1 MEGSGSDGSKPK
13 VWHCPAGH
21 SLEPWESTAGSCDGC
36 NRRVA
41 AGEYVMVCRQCNWYL
56 CERCHPQERHKKG
69 WLSTMADKAA
79 QEFTDLKDLADEVE
93 THGPLAACAAVDPK
107 HLRSRNQQHGVRETD
122 EEITV
127 VQKPRVSQKATQ
139 EDKEDKEDKENK
151 ENEESQGNIKQA
163 EEAKETIEEKPK
175 APLVDLLDAQSAPIV
190 QKAGPGFDDLFGLGG
205 QQPVAQ
211 SAPIVQ
217 KAGQGFDDL
226 FGLGGQ
232 QPHSTI
238 PGPAPGQGL

>member
-1 MEGSGSDGSKPK
+1 
-13 VWHCPAGH
+13 
-21 SLEPWESTAGSCDGC
+21 
-36 NRRVA
+36 
-41 AGEYVMVCRQCNWYL
+41 
-56 CERCHPQERHKKG
+56 
-69 WLSTMADKAA
+69 MADKAA

-139 EDKEDKEDKENK
+139 EDKENKENK

-163 EEAKETIEEKPK
+163 EAAKET
-175 APLVDLLDAQSAPIV
+175 IV

-205 QQPVAQ
+205 QQPGAQ
-211 SAPIVQ
+211 SAPILQ
-217 KAGQGFDDL
+217 KAGPGFDDL

-232 QPHSTI
+232 QPGAQS
-238 PGPAPGQGL
+238 APIVQK

>member
-1 MEGSGSDGSKPK
+1 
-13 VWHCPAGH
+13 
-21 SLEPWESTAGSCDGC
+21 
-36 NRRVA
+36 
-41 AGEYVMVCRQCNWYL
+41 MVCRQCNWYL

-127 VQKPRVSQKATQ
+127 VQKPRVNRNATQ
-139 EDKEDKEDKENK
+139 EDKEDKQNK
-151 ENEESQGNIKQA
+151 ENEESQANAKQA
-163 EEAKETIEEKPK
+163 DEEKDKIEEKPK
-175 APLVDLLDAQSAPIV
+175 APLVDLLDI
-190 QKAGPGFDDLFGLGG
+190 G
-205 QQPVAQ
+205 QNDFLDIDAEPLAQ

-232 QPHSTI
+232 PRSTVS
-238 PGPAPGQGL
+238 GSTLGQGL